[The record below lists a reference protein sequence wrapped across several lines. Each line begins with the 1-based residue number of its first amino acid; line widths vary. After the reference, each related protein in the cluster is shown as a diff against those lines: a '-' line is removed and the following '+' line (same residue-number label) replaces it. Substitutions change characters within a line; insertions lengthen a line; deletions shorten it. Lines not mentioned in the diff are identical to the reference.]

1 MATSPARGEIWSA
14 DLNPTRG
21 HEQAGTRPVLVV
33 STDIY
38 NRGPAG
44 LVIVVPITRTDRRI
58 PIHVVIEPPEGGVT
72 ARSVLLCDAVR
83 SISSDRL
90 VGEPWGHVGPGTLR
104 AVEDPLRL
112 LMDL

>member
-1 MATSPARGEIWSA
+1 VAASPERGEIWSA
-14 DLNPTRG
+14 NLNPIRG

-33 STDIY
+33 STDMY

-44 LVIVVPITRTDRRI
+44 LIIVVPMTRTDRHI

-72 ARSVLLCDAVR
+72 ARTVLLCDAVR
-83 SISSDRL
+83 SVSTDRL
-90 VGEPWGHVGPGTLR
+90 VGEPWGGVTPAALR
-104 AVEDPLRL
+104 AVEDRLRL

>member
-21 HEQAGTRPVLVV
+21 HEQAGTRPVLVI

-44 LVIVVPITRTDRRI
+44 LVVVVPVTRTDRRI
-58 PIHVVIEPPEGGVT
+58 PIHVAIDPPDGGVT
-72 ARSVLLCDAVR
+72 ARSVVLCDAVR
-83 SISSDRL
+83 SISKDRL
-90 VGEPWGHVGPGTLR
+90 VGQAWGRVEAATLR
-104 AVEDPLRL
+104 AIEDRLRL
-112 LMDL
+112 LLEL